1 MYAYLVLGL
10 TNVGD
15 LVLLP
20 ESVNDN
26 IYQCIKGLDRKT
38 LKMKISELSNI
49 IGNKSNKIT
58 LLVLANPDL
67 TTGSVLEKKKLKNV
81 L

>member
-20 ESVNDN
+20 ELVNDN

-67 TTGSVLEKKKLKNV
+67 TTGSALEKKKLKNV